1 MSDNDKDNKNK
12 NDGSKKRKNPWAS
25 DKDSGP
31 TKGAGN
37 TPKSAKPNP
46 FGGQSPQNVY
56 SLKEAQDKI
65 KGMLPPSVGDNMKG
79 PKLFLV
85 GLAALILLWLA
96 SGLYFLQ
103 PSENAVV
110 LQFGQF
116 HKSVEEPGL
125 KWHLPWPVQT
135 VEVVNVTNER
145 RIEVGFR
152 SYTSRSGN
160 STGNDVS
167 DESLMLTGD
176 ENIIDIDFV
185 VLWRVGNAANYL
197 FKIRDPDATIKI
209 VAESAMRE
217 IIGQTKIQPAL
228 TEARTQIQV
237 STKELMQKMLDEYE
251 AGVTINNVQLQKV
264 DPPASVIDAFNDVQ
278 RARQE
283 KEELRNKA
291 EAYRNDIIPRARGQA
306 EKLRQEAEAYRS
318 QIVNR
323 AKGDADRFTSVY
335 EAYKLGPRVTTERI
349 YLETLEDV
357 LKNANTIILDSQKS
371 GGSVPYLNLNELRNK
386 PSASQ

>member
-1 MSDNDKDNKNK
+1 
-12 NDGSKKRKNPWAS
+12 
-25 DKDSGP
+25 
-31 TKGAGN
+31 
-37 TPKSAKPNP
+37 
-46 FGGQSPQNVY
+46 
-56 SLKEAQDKI
+56 
-65 KGMLPPSVGDNMKG
+65 
-79 PKLFLV
+79 
-85 GLAALILLWLA
+85 
-96 SGLYFLQ
+96 
-103 PSENAVV
+103 
-110 LQFGQF
+110 
-116 HKSVEEPGL
+116 
-125 KWHLPWPVQT
+125 
-135 VEVVNVTNER
+135 
-145 RIEVGFR
+145 
-152 SYTSRSGN
+152 
-160 STGNDVS
+160 
-167 DESLMLTGD
+167 
-176 ENIIDIDFV
+176 
-185 VLWRVGNAANYL
+185 
-197 FKIRDPDATIKI
+197 
-209 VAESAMRE
+209 
-217 IIGQTKIQPAL
+217 
-228 TEARTQIQV
+228 
-237 STKELMQKMLDEYE
+237 MLDEYE

-357 LKNANTIILDSQKS
+357 LKNANTIILGSEKS